1 VLKQPDLDRVAK
13 LLEAEGRALTPP
25 RGALQRVLARAASQ
39 QRTHRPQSF
48 VWLRPA
54 LAAMTV
60 VALVIGLGG
69 GAYASTPGDPLYS
82 VQRALDDAYLTL
94 PRTPEDAA
102 HASIGVA
109 ERRVTQAAN
118 AQAKVSA
125 TVLRST
131 LSDAVRYFARARAL
145 VAAMPDGQ
153 RQQVSTALAA
163 SERAARDRLA
173 EARDR
178 PEGSNDNVLDEAT
191 SVLERE
197 SQRDA
202 NEGQPGPGTPERS
215 PEPQP
220 GQTQPGQTGN
230 EQQSP
235 GQPTP
240 TQNAKD
246 DVAPTVA
253 PSNDPPTTDPG
264 DKSTGP

>member
-1 VLKQPDLDRVAK
+1 MAK
-13 LLEAEGRALTPP
+13 LLEAEGRALTPRP
-25 RGALQRVLARAASQ
+25 GALQRVLARAASQ

-94 PRTPEDAA
+94 PRTPQDAA

-125 TVLRST
+125 AVLRAT
-131 LSDAVRYFARARAL
+131 LSDAVRYFARARAA

-153 RQQVSTALAA
+153 RQQLSAALAA

-173 EARDR
+173 EARDQ
-178 PEGSNDNVLDEAT
+178 PEGNNDNVLDEAT

-197 SQRDA
+197 AQRDA

-220 GQTQPGQTGN
+220 GQTGN

-235 GQPTP
+235 GQGTP
-240 TQNAKD
+240 AQNAKD

-253 PSNDPPTTDPG
+253 PSNDPPTTDAG